1 MVTKTLF
8 RQFPGVQS
16 CRLFLDAAAGMG
28 DDDGGILQGGIKPV
42 GKIDEGRHRDT
53 LGRSGFANEIFCCSI
68 ASLCRLTPTTA
79 PINDRLHP
87 FPVWGPASS
96 VP

>member
-42 GKIDEGRHRDT
+42 GKIDEGRHHDT
-53 LGRSGFANEIFCCSI
+53 LTVPVRERNF
-68 ASLCRLTPTTA
+68 LL
-79 PINDRLHP
+79 LHSK
-87 FPVWGPASS
+87 PVPAHPHHS
-96 VP
+96 PDQ